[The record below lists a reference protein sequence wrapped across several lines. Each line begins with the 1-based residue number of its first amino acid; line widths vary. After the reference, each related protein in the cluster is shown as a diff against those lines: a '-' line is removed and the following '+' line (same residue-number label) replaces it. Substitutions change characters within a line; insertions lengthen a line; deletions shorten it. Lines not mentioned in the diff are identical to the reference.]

1 MGYLKTL
8 TSKDVIVTPFTVHKQ
23 FSYDG
28 TVPFYN
34 EEGVF
39 QGFGWNSSYPN
50 AGGGI
55 GTGSAQLVY
64 NSIKQLY
71 YSNYLENGKSG
82 KVSNVATASFNTDGT
97 ITGPRYTPNY
107 INNVQSIDERRYF
120 TTESLGGGGGFGGNI
135 NYLSIP
141 SKLFGDY
148 IKPGSY
154 SDDTKYDDG
163 QGNIFEG
170 DINVGNI
177 IYKAGLVII
186 TGNTTDGPGSG
197 QFNNFANPQW
207 ESSYTLYETQYKC
220 TIRANEFNYS
230 LNPSLLSSSIRG
242 NNEIINSGS
251 AQYSDFVT
259 GSDFSPFVTT
269 IGLYDDNQEL
279 LAVAKLAQP
288 LPTSQTTDTTI
299 LINLDR

>member
-1 MGYLKTL
+1 MSYLKTL

-28 TVPFYN
+28 AVPSYN

-39 QGFGWNSSYPN
+39 RGIGYNSSSN

-55 GTGSAQLVY
+55 GTGSTRLVY

-71 YSNYLENGKSG
+71 YSNYLENGRNG

-97 ITGPRYTPNY
+97 VIGPRYTPNY
-107 INNVQSIDERRYF
+107 INNIQSSEEFRYF
-120 TTESLGGGGGFGGNI
+120 TTESFDGVFEGSI
-135 NYLSIP
+135 KYLSIP

-154 SDDTKYDDG
+154 SDNSHYDDG
-163 QGNIFEG
+163 QGNLLQDG
-170 DINVGNI
+170 INVGNI

-186 TGNTTDGPGSG
+186 TGNTITGPGSG
-197 QFNNFANPQW
+197 VFSNFNDPQW

-230 LNPSLLSSSIRG
+230 LNPSLLSNLIRG
-242 NNEIINSGS
+242 NNEIIDSGS

-259 GSDFSPFVTT
+259 GSNFSPFVTT
-269 IGLYDDNQEL
+269 IGLYSDNQEL

>member
-28 TVPFYN
+28 TVPSYN

-39 QGFGWNSSYPN
+39 RGYGYNSSYPN

-55 GTGSAQLVY
+55 GTGSTQLVY

-71 YSNYLENGKSG
+71 YSNYLENGKNG

-107 INNVQSIDERRYF
+107 INNIQSSEEFRYF
-120 TTESLGGGGGFGGNI
+120 PTESFDVGGLGVI

-141 SKLFGDY
+141 SKLLGDY

-154 SDDTKYDDG
+154 SDNNHYDDG
-163 QGNIFEG
+163 QGNLLQSG
-170 DINVGNI
+170 INVGNI

-186 TGNTTDGPGSG
+186 TGNIYNGPGSG
-197 QFNNFANPQW
+197 QFSTFINPQW

-259 GSDFSPFVTT
+259 GSNFSPFVTT

>member
-1 MGYLKTL
+1 MSYLKTL
-8 TSKDVIVTPFTVHKQ
+8 NSTDVIVTPFTVHKQ

-28 TVPFYN
+28 SVPTYN

-39 QGFGWNSSYPN
+39 EGIGYNSSSN

-55 GTGSAQLVY
+55 GTGSTQLVY

-71 YSNYLENGKSG
+71 YSNYLENGRNG

-97 ITGPRYTPNY
+97 VIGPRYTPNY
-107 INNVQSIDERRYF
+107 INNIQSSEEFRYF
-120 TTESLGGGGGFGGNI
+120 TTESFGGVFEGSI
-135 NYLSIP
+135 KYLSIP

-154 SDDTKYDDG
+154 SDNQVSDDG
-163 QGNIFEG
+163 QGNLIEG
-170 DINVGNI
+170 STNVGNI
-177 IYKAGLVII
+177 IYKEGLIII
-186 TGNTTDGPGSG
+186 TGNTSTGPGSG
-197 QFNNFANPQW
+197 QFHIFQNPQW
-207 ESSYTLYETQYKC
+207 ESSYTIYETQYKC

-230 LNPSLLSSSIRG
+230 LNPSLLSSSIVG
-242 NNEIINSGS
+242 QNEILESGS
-251 AQYSDFVT
+251 AAYADFVT
-259 GSDFSPFVTT
+259 GSDFSPYVTT
-269 IGLYDDNQEL
+269 IGLYDDNQNL
-279 LAVAKLAQP
+279 LAVGKLAQP